1 MSKICAK
8 ESQRLIG
15 NEVKK
20 KKTEEEVKAGG
31 GGEKRAETEGENNIF
46 VEIMG

>member
-15 NEVKK
+15 NEVK